1 MQVGQEG
8 AFTAEMNVTPMIDV
22 LLVLIIVAIVLLGLA
37 GKFLVNVPP
46 DKPVPARSQQPAMV
60 LEVDAAGGYAING
73 RRVPAVGLEA
83 RLRALFVK
91 RPGQVLFVRASGQ
104 RSYQE
109 VIHAIDVARSAGV
122 GVIGYMP

>member
-8 AFTAEMNVTPMIDV
+8 AITAEMNVTPMIDV
-22 LLVLIIVAIVLLGLA
+22 LLVLIIVAIILLALA

-46 DKPVPARSQQPAMV
+46 DKPAPVGSQQPAIV

-73 RRVPAVGLEA
+73 RRVPEVGLEA

-104 RSYQE
+104 RSYRE